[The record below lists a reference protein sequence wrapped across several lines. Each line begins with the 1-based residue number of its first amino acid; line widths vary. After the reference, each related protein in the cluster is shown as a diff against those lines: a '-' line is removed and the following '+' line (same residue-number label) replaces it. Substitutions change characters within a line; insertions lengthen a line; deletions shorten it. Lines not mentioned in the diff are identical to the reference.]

1 MLYMFKRFWTI
12 FSLGAPVEVTEW
24 IIEVIEATQF
34 EKNKIFSVAKLYRS
48 PTIQRFGSP
57 LSGGR

>member
-1 MLYMFKRFWTI
+1 MFKRFWTI

-34 EKNKIFSVAKLYRS
+34 EKNKIFPVARLS
-48 PTIQRFGSP
+48 PNPTIQRFGSS
-57 LSGGR
+57 LFGGQ

>member
-1 MLYMFKRFWTI
+1 MFKRFWTI

-34 EKNKIFSVAKLYRS
+34 EKNKIFPVARLNRN
-48 PTIQRFGSP
+48 PTIQRFGSS
-57 LSGGR
+57 LFGGR

>member
-1 MLYMFKRFWTI
+1 MFKRFWTI

-34 EKNKIFSVAKLYRS
+34 EKNKIFRVAKLYRD
-48 PTIQRFGSP
+48 PTIQRFGSS
-57 LSGGR
+57 LFGGR